1 MTETTWTATTI
12 ALSKLKP
19 WERNPKRI
27 SKAHA
32 ARLLDLWERLGQFQT
47 IAIGPG
53 GEVYDGHQ
61 RLSVLKAKHGGS
73 YVVQVLQAS
82 RPLTE
87 AEREELTI
95 AAHSGTTGSW
105 DWDALAGWDVGNL
118 TAWGLDEELL
128 KDWNAGATAL
138 REMLAAEAAPTGED
152 PGPQVDK
159 AAELQAKWQTAT
171 GQLWQLGEHRLI
183 CGDCTDKAVV
193 ERVMG
198 GEKARCAVTSPPYSN
213 QRDYEVGDFDWQ
225 KLARGFS
232 TCLFGILGDPGD
244 AIVNLGLE
252 YRGGKLNPYWNEWL
266 DYCASIG
273 HPIYGWYVWD
283 KGSGFPGEWNGR
295 LAPAHEW
302 VFHFSNGRKSANK
315 WIETTGESAKRGA
328 SGKRFRQ
335 KDGSLNEIT
344 SPDKIGQ
351 PFKVPDSVV
360 RITREMARGV
370 HTQAHPAVFPVE
382 FAEFLIQTWSDP
394 GGIVYEP
401 FSGSG
406 TTLIACERLG
416 RRCRACE
423 IEPSYVGVA
432 LERWATMTGQT
443 PVLVDGAS

>member
-61 RLSVLKAKHGGS
+61 RLSVLKAKHGGG

-128 KDWNAGATAL
+128 SDWNAGATAL

-183 CGDCTDKAVV
+183 CGDCTDAAVV

-198 GEKARCAVTSPPYSN
+198 GEKARLVFTSPPYAD
-213 QRDYEVGDFDWQ
+213 QREYTIGQFDW
-225 KLARGFS
+225 LALANGMFDA
-232 TCLFGILGDPGD
+232 LPLGDPCD
-244 AIVNLGLE
+244 VVVNLGLS
-252 YRGGKLNPYWNEWL
+252 YKDGKVNQYWQPWL
-266 DYCASIG
+266 EHCEANG
-273 HPIYGWYVWD
+273 LPLYGWYVWD
-283 KGSGFPGEWNGR
+283 KLNGFPGEWNGR

-302 VFHFSNGRKSANK
+302 LFHFSIGRQSAQK
-315 WIETTGESAKRGA
+315 WVNTAGYTKP
-328 SGKRFRQ
+328 SGGFRQ
-335 KDGSLNEIT
+335 TDGSIAKPT
-344 SPDKIGQ
+344 SPEMYGQKQKI
-351 PFKVPDSVV
+351 PDSVV
-360 RITREMARGV
+360 RILRQVGQVAAGID
-370 HTQAHPAVFPVE
+370 HPAIFPVE
-382 FAEFLIQTWSDP
+382 LPEFAAQTWSNA
-394 GGIVYEP
+394 GAIVYEP

-416 RRCRACE
+416 RRCRAVE
-423 IEPSYVGVA
+423 IEPGYVAVC
-432 LERWATMTGQT
+432 LERWATTTGQT
-443 PVLVDGAS
+443 PVLLDGAS

>member
-47 IAIGPG
+47 IAIGPA

-105 DWDALAGWDVGNL
+105 DWDALAGWDVDNL

-138 REMLAAEAAPTGED
+138 REMLTAEAAPTGED

-159 AAELQAKWQTAT
+159 AAELQAKWGTAT
-171 GQLWQLGEHRLI
+171 GQLWLLDSGNGYEHRLI
-183 CGDCTDKAVV
+183 CGDCTDAEVV
-193 ERVMG
+193 RRVMG
-198 GEKARCAVTSPPYSN
+198 GDSIIDMIATDPPFAITGSATGAEDMSGINIIQPFYRLWMAN
-213 QRDYEVGDFDWQ
+213 FAEH
-225 KLARGFS
+225 LA
-232 TCLFGILGDPGD
+232 LFGHVYICCDFRTYSMIDTVAQQHFALKNCIVWYKGDGGLGSMYQNCHELIWFGVRQERRR
-244 AIVNLGLE
+244 IKSNKTGQRTVNGQP
-252 YRGGKLNPYWNEWL
+252 N
-266 DYCASIG
+266 
-273 HPIYGWYVWD
+273 VWRYTPPT
-283 KGSGFPGEWNGR
+283 F
-295 LAPAHEW
+295 
-302 VFHFSNGRKSANK
+302 
-315 WIETTGESAKRGA
+315 A
-328 SGKRFRQ
+328 SGK
-335 KDGSLNEIT
+335 DAPL
-344 SPDKIGQ
+344 
-351 PFKVPDSVV
+351 
-360 RITREMARGV
+360 
-370 HTQAHPAVFPVE
+370 HTANKPLDM
-382 FAEFLIQTWSDP
+382 FLRMIENSSDA
-394 GGIVYEP
+394 GDIVAEP